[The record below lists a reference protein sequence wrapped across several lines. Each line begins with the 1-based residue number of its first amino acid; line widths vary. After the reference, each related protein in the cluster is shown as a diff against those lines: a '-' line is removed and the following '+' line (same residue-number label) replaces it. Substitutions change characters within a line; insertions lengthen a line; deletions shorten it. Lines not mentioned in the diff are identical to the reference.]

1 MDTHGHRA
9 GRVPFRVPHVTLSP
23 GLPIVVI
30 FTRGGL
36 FTHVHNM
43 FTASLLLI
51 VPFPDMRTLASSAF
65 FLVFAST
72 AHGASEPG
80 WDEAKVKTPDGK
92 LGNDVTAKALTFYR
106 KLKQK
111 LGRDLTVEEAK
122 KDFAKWADDV
132 PDVGGPDQISKLREF
147 VKRVGPILLD
157 KREYMIDGP
166 LNIVQDRVD
175 EILGIE
181 ETADMKKHPYIR
193 GRFQANLVKEF
204 MRDVAD
210 FAHGWRR
217 GKDEL

>member
-1 MDTHGHRA
+1 MKLEGKEAPFVRQEKTPRRRPGRAPPPASPRSASAPRRPFLTPVHRQSFLEFLC
-9 GRVPFRVPHVTLSP
+9 RPMR
-23 GLPIVVI
+23 
-30 FTRGGL
+30 
-36 FTHVHNM
+36 
-43 FTASLLLI
+43 SLA
-51 VPFPDMRTLASSAF
+51 VA
-65 FLVFAST
+65 LVFAST

-80 WDEAKVKTPDGK
+80 WHEAKVKSPDGK
-92 LGNDVTAKALTFYR
+92 LGSDVTAKALTFYR

-147 VKRVGPILLD
+147 VKRVGPVLLD

>member
-1 MDTHGHRA
+1 
-9 GRVPFRVPHVTLSP
+9 
-23 GLPIVVI
+23 
-30 FTRGGL
+30 
-36 FTHVHNM
+36 M
-43 FTASLLLI
+43 FTANSLLA
-51 VPFPDMRTLASSAF
+51 VPLFRMRTLAASAF